1 MMQNANVFKRTEMKF
16 LIREDQAM
24 RLREVMAPVMEG
36 DSYGRSTILSLY
48 YDTPDYRLIRRS
60 IEKPDYKEKL
70 RVRSYGV
77 ATPKSNVFIELKKKY
92 QKTVYKRRISMKE
105 QDAGQYLSEPA
116 NRMSNLYHAGRN
128 TQILKEIDYFQQFY
142 RELRP
147 SVLISYEREAF
158 FGKEDSD
165 LRITFD
171 RNILWRTENLS
182 LCAGIYGEAL
192 LEKGYVL
199 MEVKTKDAIPL
210 WLVRFLG
217 EEKIYKTSFSKY
229 GTAYQRMQ
237 ENRREKERKVG
248 IA

>member
-92 QKTVYKRRISMKE
+92 QKLKR
-105 QDAGQYLSEPA
+105 
-116 NRMSNLYHAGRN
+116 
-128 TQILKEIDYFQQFY
+128 
-142 RELRP
+142 
-147 SVLISYEREAF
+147 
-158 FGKEDSD
+158 
-165 LRITFD
+165 
-171 RNILWRTENLS
+171 
-182 LCAGIYGEAL
+182 
-192 LEKGYVL
+192 
-199 MEVKTKDAIPL
+199 
-210 WLVRFLG
+210 
-217 EEKIYKTSFSKY
+217 
-229 GTAYQRMQ
+229 
-237 ENRREKERKVG
+237 
-248 IA
+248 